1 MTETVVDVVKKE
13 KAQREFSVEIQ
24 YLKKGKFWVPVRTV
38 VIPAS
43 TARQAV
49 TKANQMVKALIP
61 KGTRVPGLCIRVQ
74 PIDG

>member
-1 MTETVVDVVKKE
+1 MTEPVADAPKE
-13 KAQREFSVEIQ
+13 KVQRQFSAEIQ
-24 YLKKGKFWVPVRTV
+24 YLKKGKFWVSVRTV

-49 TKANQMVKALIP
+49 TKATQMVKRLLP

-74 PIDG
+74 PID